1 MSLQEANSDDESF
14 TPEIG
19 LAMRVRDRR
28 YHVLIVILLLIWSPP
43 QGWADGNV
51 GIGTT
56 SPDTSAL
63 LELRSIRSRLLIP
76 RMTTAQRDAIILP
89 AKSLLIFN
97 TTTNRFEYNDGT
109 PAAPNWVPFLTG
121 SDSFWSLQG
130 NSGIDPT
137 ANFLGT
143 TDAQPLVIKTNGQER
158 LRITPSGNVGIGSS
172 NPLALLSVGSASQF
186 QVDVGGNITAGGST

>member
-28 YHVLIVILLLIWSPP
+28 YHVLIVILLLIWGPP

-63 LELRSIRSRLLIP
+63 LELRSVRSGLLIP

-121 SDSFWSLQG
+121 SGSFWSLQG
-130 NSGIDPT
+130 IP
-137 ANFLGT
+137 
-143 TDAQPLVIKTNGQER
+143 R
-158 LRITPSGNVGIGSS
+158 C
-172 NPLALLSVGSASQF
+172 
-186 QVDVGGNITAGGST
+186 